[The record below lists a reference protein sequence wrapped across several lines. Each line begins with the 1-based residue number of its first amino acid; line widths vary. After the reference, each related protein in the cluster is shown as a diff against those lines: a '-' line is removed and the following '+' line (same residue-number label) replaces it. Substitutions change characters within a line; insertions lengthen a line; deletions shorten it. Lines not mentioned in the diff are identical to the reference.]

1 MATSSFLQFNPA
13 QANQETDAAYLT
25 DATRT
30 GGAGVDAIWPST
42 SANKTLYQVSTGIAA
57 LMQMMA
63 NKGFTVS
70 DASLAALTTQLSN
83 ILTTADLL
91 SNLQSVSWA
100 SSLALNAVRYNGFE
114 IGLSGNTT
122 LSING
127 QTVGQV
133 IVLLFSQ
140 DGTGGHTVTYPG
152 NIVGGAQPDP
162 TPSTVSAQIF
172 KVSAVSTL
180 QALGPNVSVN
190 GTRGLAVNAATLQV
204 AGTAPSGQVL
214 TGNGTSYVPVVAP
227 GYTTGSTSDGTW
239 VKDPIGTITQRG
251 ASAAFTTGSR
261 SASVAITFPTPFT
274 STPIVTCNADN
285 YLNGSYQDSLCLFA
299 TDISTS
305 GFTAVITA
313 AINIGGSGA
322 PGVDNTIHANWIAI
336 GT

>member
-1 MATSSFLQFNPA
+1 MATSNFLPFNPT
-13 QANQETDAAYLT
+13 QSNQETDSEYLA

-190 GTRGLAVNAATLQV
+190 GMGGMALGAVNPASVNASTLQI
-204 AGTAPSGQVL
+204 AGTAPAGQVL
-214 TGNGTSYVPVVAP
+214 TGNGTDYVPTVAP
-227 GYTTGSTSDGTW
+227 GFTSGSNSNGYW
-239 VKDPIGTITQRG
+239 EVNPAGRITQWGQAFSLPDNSPIVINFPIAFVSACQSCVANDSRG
-251 ASAAFTTGSR
+251 AGNPRTIECYNLTT
-261 SASVAITFPTPFT
+261 T
-274 STPIVTCNADN
+274 
-285 YLNGSYQDSLCLFA
+285 
-299 TDISTS
+299 
-305 GFTAVITA
+305 GFTAIA
-313 AINIGGSGA
+313 SGSGA
-322 PGVDNTIHANWIAI
+322 SIYFIAT
-336 GT
+336 GY